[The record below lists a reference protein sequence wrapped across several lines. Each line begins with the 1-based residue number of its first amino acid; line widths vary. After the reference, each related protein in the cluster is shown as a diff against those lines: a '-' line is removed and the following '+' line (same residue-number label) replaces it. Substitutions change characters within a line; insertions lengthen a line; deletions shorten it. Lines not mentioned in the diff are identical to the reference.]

1 MVTKPI
7 INEPAN
13 KTDMPRRIDR
23 LVLQLNDAFNA
34 LQGKAAGNATL
45 IVTDLT
51 DTVTNV
57 SEIIFSGATVS
68 PSSGTG
74 NATVTIGSGQSAVF
88 VMTPGD

>member
-34 LQGKAAGNATL
+34 LQGKSGNITEGNL
-45 IVTDLT
+45 TISDLT
-51 DTVTNV
+51 DEVTAV
-57 SEIIFSGATVS
+57 TLVIFSNAIVS
-68 PSSGTG
+68 PTSGTG
-74 NATVTIGSGQSAVF
+74 TATVTVPSAIF

>member
-34 LQGKAAGNATL
+34 LQGKSGNITERN
-45 IVTDLT
+45 LT
-51 DTVTNV
+51 VR
-57 SEIIFSGATVS
+57 I
-68 PSSGTG
+68 
-74 NATVTIGSGQSAVF
+74 
-88 VMTPGD
+88 